1 MPKRIVHS
9 PLSGVRESF
18 IIKWQNDDFA
28 GSSPWG
34 YRGTAFIKERI
45 NINALKLRENFSR
58 LACHC
63 DVRKEKLASLGQL
76 TAGIA
81 HEIKN
86 PLNFVNN
93 FAAVSVE
100 LIDELREALGEAA
113 RYNTEA
119 FKAYWLLRRFHPLR
133 PLGDI
138 RRYRFASSP
147 IRSFAA
153 DRRLCHFANNDDTT
167 TLAAV
172 ADALLSSLRVA
183 AVSPLSVAVWAR
195 RCLTRAVHGHPPH
208 AFHSSLG
215 RDLLAS
221 SLVVRFA
228 AARQPVS
235 YSK

>member
-1 MPKRIVHS
+1 M
-9 PLSGVRESF
+9 F

-119 FKAYWLLRRFHPLR
+119 FKAYWLLRPFNHPAAW
-133 PLGDI
+133 
-138 RRYRFASSP
+138 RY
-147 IRSFAA
+147 
-153 DRRLCHFANNDDTT
+153 
-167 TLAAV
+167 
-172 ADALLSSLRVA
+172 
-183 AVSPLSVAVWAR
+183 SPLSFRLIADQEL
-195 RCLTRAVHGHPPH
+195 CG
-208 AFHSSLG
+208 SS
-215 RDLLAS
+215 A
-221 SLVVRFA
+221 
-228 AARQPVS
+228 PVPFREQ
-235 YSK
+235 